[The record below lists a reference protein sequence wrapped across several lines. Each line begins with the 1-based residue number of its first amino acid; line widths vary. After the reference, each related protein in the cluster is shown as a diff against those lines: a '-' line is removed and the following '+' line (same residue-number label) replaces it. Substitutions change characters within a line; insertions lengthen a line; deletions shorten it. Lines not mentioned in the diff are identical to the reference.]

1 MLRQCE
7 ADLRREINKAQKQ
20 NESIVD
26 LEPPPPSAQHAQD
39 NINMLV
45 NKRIEV
51 LKLETISTPNSP
63 KSPARFSPRKT
74 HVSNFIHLNTSPTD
88 LMRRKSSS
96 DASSQQQPLP
106 ADMTSNAN
114 RSPRPQQSARRMLH
128 MPKSPTPTRRR
139 FRSQS
144 PRVACAIDSDSDSTP
159 EDESVHGHSRAISR
173 RPISD
178 KRMTVVAEINGN
190 HSKKR
195 DGGSVSS
202 RRLSPSSGR
211 RQQRKEDA
219 LNSNGP
225 RANATTRL
233 PTDDVVLV
241 QTKSALMSF
250 RSVDMG
256 ARMPATVGYC
266 PQSEPLKRK
275 VYSGSHTLEKL
286 KKTLEQESG
295 K

>member
-1 MLRQCE
+1 
-7 ADLRREINKAQKQ
+7 
-20 NESIVD
+20 
-26 LEPPPPSAQHAQD
+26 
-39 NINMLV
+39 MLV

-51 LKLETISTPNSP
+51 LKLETNSTPNSP

-74 HVSNFIHLNTSPTD
+74 HVTNFIHLNTSPTD
-88 LMRRKSSS
+88 LMRRKSSP
-96 DASSQQQPLP
+96 DTVGHLQQQPTDQTTNGKRMDQTP
-106 ADMTSNAN
+106 NGN
-114 RSPRPQQSARRMLH
+114 RSPHQQPNARRLLS

-144 PRVACAIDSDSDSTP
+144 PRVTCAIDSDSDSTP
-159 EDESVHGHSRAISR
+159 EDESTHGVCGNSRARS

-178 KRMTVVAEINGN
+178 KRITVVAEINGN
-190 HSKKR
+190 PHKKR
-195 DGGSVSS
+195 DGYSGTS
-202 RRLSPSSGR
+202 RRLSPASGR

-219 LNSNGP
+219 LNSNLP
-225 RANATTRL
+225 RSNTSRL
-233 PTDDVVLV
+233 PSDDVVLV
-241 QTKSALMSF
+241 HTKSALMSF

-256 ARMPATVGYC
+256 TRMPESVGYC